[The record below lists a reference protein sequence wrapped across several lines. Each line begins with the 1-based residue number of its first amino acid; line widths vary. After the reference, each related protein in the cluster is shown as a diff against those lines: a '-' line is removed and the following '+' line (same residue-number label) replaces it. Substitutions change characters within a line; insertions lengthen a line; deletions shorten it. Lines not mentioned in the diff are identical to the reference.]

1 MSIDTSRLL
10 VSNGFDLE
18 FYNTLDEFRSE
29 IEMSATSA
37 ISGNP
42 DYYVLPVNNRQYRKI
57 IGIMLN

>member
-1 MSIDTSRLL
+1 M
-10 VSNGFDLE
+10 DLTLK

-37 ISGNP
+37 IAGNP